1 MKTTRQL
8 LSFLLC
14 TLVLSA
20 ISQTADA
27 QQRRRMMRSFKTD
40 TAMVH
45 DPVMAYEN
53 GTYYL
58 FSTGRKLQLMTSED
72 RKTWRFFPDGV
83 MPEVPE
89 WAHEA
94 VPGFQDHVWAP
105 DIIRWH
111 GRWWLSYS
119 CSTFGKNTSAIGL
132 MSTPTLARPEWKDL
146 GCIIASNSPEPNADK
161 SLRDDWNAIDPCF
174 VIDDNDNPWM
184 VYGSFWD
191 GIQLVRLDSTMHV
204 AAGQKPQTIARRYKT
219 APPGLENPTSKW
231 AGVNAIEA
239 PFIYKRNGWYYLF
252 ASWDYCCR
260 GEKSSYNVV
269 VGRSRKVDG
278 PYCDRNGKKM
288 TEGGGTL
295 VIEGDKKEFEAAGHC
310 AVYDLPTTLLDMRP
324 RTLFICHGYY
334 LPMHGQSILVQ
345 REIEWSKDGWPVL
358 K

>member
-89 WAHEA
+89 WAHKA

-174 VIDDNDNPWM
+174 VIDDNDNP
-184 VYGSFWD
+184 
-191 GIQLVRLDSTMHV
+191 
-204 AAGQKPQTIARRYKT
+204 
-219 APPGLENPTSKW
+219 
-231 AGVNAIEA
+231 
-239 PFIYKRNGWYYLF
+239 
-252 ASWDYCCR
+252 
-260 GEKSSYNVV
+260 
-269 VGRSRKVDG
+269 
-278 PYCDRNGKKM
+278 
-288 TEGGGTL
+288 
-295 VIEGDKKEFEAAGHC
+295 
-310 AVYDLPTTLLDMRP
+310 
-324 RTLFICHGYY
+324 
-334 LPMHGQSILVQ
+334 
-345 REIEWSKDGWPVL
+345 
-358 K
+358 